1 MKVRYD
7 QWTIILAVVIPH
19 EMLLSRWIYGSDR
32 LSREGK
38 LFDELVEIEGKS
50 PLLKRI
56 VLVQGQE
63 KRLHT
68 KYFICHLHYAMG
80 LKVPGWDECCN
91 MIQLGQYKDSVTIH
105 KNLGVMLPCSDRTT
119 TSQSIY
125 Q

>member
-1 MKVRYD
+1 MING
-7 QWTIILAVVIPH
+7 QSSL
-19 EMLLSRWIYGSDR
+19 LLSYPMKCFSADGSMAQTGFQER
-32 LSREGK
+32 
-38 LFDELVEIEGKS
+38 EGKS

-91 MIQLGQYKDSVTIH
+91 MIQLGQYKDSVIIH